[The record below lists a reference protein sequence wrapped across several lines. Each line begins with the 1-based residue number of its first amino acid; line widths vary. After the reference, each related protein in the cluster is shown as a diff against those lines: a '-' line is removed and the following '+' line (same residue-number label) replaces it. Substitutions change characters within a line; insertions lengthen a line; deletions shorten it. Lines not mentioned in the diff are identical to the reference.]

1 MIMNQKALYLFCVLL
16 FFFNGVSYAQSKS
29 YPQIQKLLD
38 QTKGKRIKK
47 SIFNFGNESLISQSI
62 TTNSFV
68 LMVEDKQLGISET
81 KYTQVPWESKFKIYC
96 SDVEDNTKL
105 ISCSL
110 VFESK
115 FNRTYEFI
123 KSSRPVSEPTQTSTI
138 EIYLIKKEK
147 VRDEFFDLIRPFRS
161 N

>member
-1 MIMNQKALYLFCVLL
+1 MIMNRKALYLFCILL
-16 FFFNGVSYAQSKS
+16 FFFNGVSYAQSKN

-47 SIFNFGNESLISQSI
+47 SMYDNESLVSQSI
-62 TTNSFV
+62 TANSFV
-68 LMVEDKQLGISET
+68 LMVEDKNLGISET
-81 KYTQVPWESKFKIYC
+81 KYTQVPWNSKFKIYC
-96 SDVEDNTKL
+96 SDVEDNAKL
-105 ISCSL
+105 ISCGL

-115 FNRTYEFI
+115 FNRTYGFI
-123 KSSRPVSEPTQTSTI
+123 KSSRPASEPSQTSTI